1 MYTGVCPWK
10 ADASDCTIE
19 EKPAASGRGL
29 LYLMNSFLDAA
40 ESVLAIYGVW
50 PHGDLEAFEHP
61 RPEGH
66 DDNGVYDFLHI
77 NPERYANLTNDANMV
92 FMEKSF
98 NGNLYQGLHYTEQLF
113 NHEMDRLLE
122 KGVEEND
129 ILFSFFVLVLT
140 IGFYMMTFRRSIQWG
155 HWQIQRARETV
166 MQIPF
171 VLLNEN
177 ERTVIKEHF
186 VPVEDALEDDGDFL
200 TRSESR
206 G

>member
-1 MYTGVCPWK
+1 
-10 ADASDCTIE
+10 
-19 EKPAASGRGL
+19 
-29 LYLMNSFLDAA
+29 MNSFLDAA

-113 NHEMDRLLE
+113 NHEMDRSKTRTSEWVWGVGSKVLGLWVSCPAPTSPAPRRLAPNNTRKLRDRKILNPRFANLIVISGCWR
-122 KGVEEND
+122 KGLRRM
-129 ILFSFFVLVLT
+129 IFSSPSL
-140 IGFYMMTFRRSIQWG
+140 S
-155 HWQIQRARETV
+155 
-166 MQIPF
+166 
-171 VLLNEN
+171 
-177 ERTVIKEHF
+177 
-186 VPVEDALEDDGDFL
+186 
-200 TRSESR
+200 
-206 G
+206 